1 MKNPTKAN
9 LSWEAQS
16 PKLRAGAKEELLKR
30 SRAWLVAYHKQA
42 FL

>member
-16 PKLRAGAKEELLKR
+16 PKLRAGAKEELL
-30 SRAWLVAYHKQA
+30 SDGQGGNGV
-42 FL
+42 